1 MNLTR
6 VAVVGAGPNG
16 LAAAVTL
23 ARAGLAVDV
32 FERNGWTGGGA
43 ATRELSLPG
52 FRHDVASAVHP
63 MALASPFFQE
73 FDLARRIDLVVPDY
87 YAKYPKACAGG
98 WGRKLMNVTPQGK
111 VAGVVFA
118 ASVTDPETGYAL
130 TAKQVEDSAAAGT
143 APGTDDRE
151 ADTGNC
157 AA

>member
-32 FERNGWTGGGA
+32 FERNEWTGGGA

-73 FDLARRIDLVVPDY
+73 FDLARRIDLVVPE
-87 YAKYPKACAGG
+87 
-98 WGRKLMNVTPQGK
+98 L
-111 VAGVVFA
+111 
-118 ASVTDPETGYAL
+118 SL
-130 TAKQVEDSAAAGT
+130 IHI
-143 APGTDDRE
+143 
-151 ADTGNC
+151 
-157 AA
+157 